1 MNKNNRNSIKSD
13 LNNKNKIKLL
23 DCTLRDGGYYNN
35 WDFSQELISDYLEAM
50 LSIEVDYVEIGF
62 RFISN
67 EDFKGGCAYSSDNFI
82 ESLKIPKGLKDKIGV
97 MINGSDILSQGDSED
112 DIYIVLKRLF
122 SNKKHSPVTLVRIA
136 CHFHEFEHCLPAV
149 TWLNNKGYK
158 VGINLMQIHN
168 ANHSEI
174 ERLLELSSEYTI
186 DVLYFAD
193 SMGSLKKNQ
202 ISSIVKTFKKFW
214 DGDIGIHAHDSMG
227 NAVDN
232 SIQAISDGVSWI
244 DSTVTGMGR
253 GPGNAQTEYL
263 IIELDQFQKS
273 NINKTKL
280 LRLIRNHFKPLK
292 ETYGWGVNPYYYL
305 AGKYNIHP
313 TYIQKMI
320 DDTRYNEEDIMSVIN
335 YLREQGGGK
344 FNPNLLE
351 TARHFYTDQAK
362 GTWEP
367 EKVIKNNNVLIIGT
381 GPSASKHSK
390 AIESYIKNFKP
401 FVIALNT
408 KKSINNNLINVRVA
422 CHPIR
427 VLTDSDEY
435 INLPQ
440 PLIAPASMLP
450 TSVKL
455 ELKQEKLFDFDI
467 SIDVNRFQFNATS
480 CTIPNLLVI
489 SYALA
494 IATSGKARQILLAG
508 FDGYEADDPRRKE
521 IDRVFDLYKRSNGSV
536 DFFSITE
543 TLYEIPIK
551 SIYGLN

>member
-1 MNKNNRNSIKSD
+1 LEDIK
-13 LNNKNKIKLL
+13 IL

-35 WDFSQELISDYLEAM
+35 WDFSSELIKDYLEAM
-50 LSIEVDYVEIGF
+50 VSIKVDYVEIGF

-67 EDFKGGCAYSSDNFI
+67 QDFKGGCAFSTDNFI
-82 ESLKIPKGLKDKIGV
+82 DGLNIPEALKSKIGV
-97 MINGSDILSQGDSED
+97 MINGSDILSQGNSYED
-112 DIYIVLKRLF
+112 VYQVLEKLF
-122 SNKKHSPVTLVRIA
+122 AHKKNSPVSLVRIA

-149 TWLNNKGYK
+149 TWLKEKGYK
-158 VGINLMQIHN
+158 VGINLMQINN
-168 ANHSEI
+168 AKDLEI
-174 ERLLELSSEYTI
+174 KKLLELSNSYPI

-193 SMGSLKKNQ
+193 SMGSLDTKQ
-202 ISSIVKTFKKFW
+202 ITSIVKNFKDSW
-214 DGDIGIHAHDSMG
+214 DGEIGIHTHDSMG
-227 NAVDN
+227 NAVN
-232 SIQAISDGVSWI
+232 NTIQAIKDGVSWV

-263 IIELDQFQKS
+263 TIELDRFQKL

-280 LRLIRNHFKPLK
+280 LKLIRNHFQPLK
-292 ETYGWGVNPYYYL
+292 EFYGWGINPYYYL

-335 YLREQGGGK
+335 YLKEQGGGK

-351 TARHFYTDQAK
+351 TARNFYTDQLK
-362 GTWEP
+362 GIWKP
-367 EKVIKNNNVLIIGT
+367 EKVIKNNDVLIIGA
-381 GPSASKHSK
+381 GPSAVKHSDE
-390 AIESYIKNFKP
+390 IESYIKKYKP

-408 KKSINNNLINVRVA
+408 KKSINSNLINARAA
-422 CHPIR
+422 CHPVR
-427 VLTDSDEY
+427 VLADCEEY

-440 PLIAPASMLP
+440 PLIVPSSMLP
-450 TSVKL
+450 KNVKQK
-455 ELKQEKLFDFDI
+455 LKQEKLYDFDI
-467 SIDVNRFQFNATS
+467 TIDANSFQFNATS
-480 CTIPNLLVI
+480 CTIPNLLVL

-508 FDGYEADDPRRKE
+508 FDGYVADDPRRKE
-521 IDRVFDLYKRSNGSV
+521 IDKVFDLYQRATSSV

-551 SIYGLN
+551 SIYGLNQ